1 MLSCLIPI
9 GAIGWPVYPNGDTS
23 KSLITSV
30 NTATNRNRQAGQA
43 LYLTAMSLVVVIG
56 FLGLGIDLGA
66 LRYEKRLQQT
76 AADAAA
82 IAGASNICTTT
93 GCGITTAAQAAATA
107 NGFTDTA
114 GGHVSDCESTAAVG
128 TVCVQVNSVETTG
141 GPQGGPHVGNPN
153 YVEVLVAAVHPTYF
167 MRIFGVTKETVTAR
181 AVATNAAGGTNS
193 GCVYTLESSG
203 NGIRLNGSDV
213 IAANGCRIVDNSNL
227 AVGGGS
233 ISATSIGVGGECGF
247 GGCSG
252 ANPTPVTGIPA
263 AGDPLAYLATPP
275 ANGTPQPATVSG
287 TAQPGYYGSGLS
299 VSGDTNFN
307 SGVYYISGNLTFTS
321 AGAVTGNGVMFYIT
335 GGTVDWG
342 NASNQTSLS
351 APSSSDSST
360 GAVAGVLFWQD
371 KSDPNPAIINGNSSS
386 SLEGVMYFPGARL
399 NVDINNMAAP
409 YTMIVADSLRMS
421 GNNQLNLSADTSS
434 LVGGSPIKNA
444 VLVE

>member
-1 MLSCLIPI
+1 MSTI
-9 GAIGWPVYPNGDTS
+9 NS
-23 KSLITSV
+23 
-30 NTATNRNRQAGQA
+30 ATKRNPQAGQA

-56 FLGLGIDLGA
+56 FLGFGIDLGA

-82 IAGASNICTTT
+82 IAGASNLAAEGVDSLGVIS
-93 GCGITTAAQAAATA
+93 AAQAAASG
-107 NGFTDTA
+107 NGFADSGTGA
-114 GGHVSDCESTAAVG
+114 VSDCGSGAKVG
-128 TVCVQVNSVETTG
+128 TICVQLNDP
-141 GPQGGPHVGNPN
+141 PQSGPHGCGGGTCDSN

-167 MRIFGVTKETVTAR
+167 MRIFGVTQETVTAR

-193 GCVYTLESSG
+193 GCLYTLESSG

-287 TAQPGYYGSGLS
+287 NAQPGYYGSGLNIT
-299 VSGDTNFN
+299 GDTTFRP
-307 SGVYYISGNLTFTS
+307 GVYYISGNLTFTNP
-321 AGAVTGNGVMFYIT
+321 GTVTGNGVMFYIA
-335 GGTVDWG
+335 GGTVNWG
-342 NASNQTSLS
+342 NAGNLTTLS

-371 KSDPNPAIINGNSSS
+371 KSDSNPAIINGNSSS

-399 NVDINNMAAP
+399 NVDINNTAAP